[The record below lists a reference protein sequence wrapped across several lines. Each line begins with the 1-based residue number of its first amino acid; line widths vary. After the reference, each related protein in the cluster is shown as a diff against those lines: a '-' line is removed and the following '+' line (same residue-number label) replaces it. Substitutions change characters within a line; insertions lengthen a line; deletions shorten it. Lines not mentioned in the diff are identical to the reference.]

1 MVSDLRLVAEAV
13 GAAIADGGIEV
24 TLVDWLPLDASG
36 PLATEPRA
44 DVLVLVCQVAD
55 RATIEEFRALIT
67 VYDGPALVVAA
78 GRPGPRWGALFEAGA
93 DVVVPP
99 LTPIR
104 ELVDGVTALARGE
117 DLGSVVEKQSLL
129 RQWYADRADV
139 QFLRDRLARLT
150 PREREVL
157 EYLHRGVAADEVA
170 TGLGVSQATVRSQIQ
185 GILGKLQVRSQLGAV
200 AALEAV
206 LDHDRPDPAESG

>member
-13 GAAIADGGIEV
+13 GAAIADAGIEV
-24 TLVDWLPLDASG
+24 ALVDWLPLDAARW
-36 PLATEPRA
+36 PAAQPQV
-44 DVLVLVCQVAD
+44 DVLVLVCQVAGE
-55 RATIEEFRALIT
+55 ATIEEFRTLIT
-67 VYDGPALVVAA
+67 AYDGPVLVVAA

-93 DVVVPP
+93 DIVVPP

-157 EYLHRGVAADEVA
+157 EHLHRGVAAEEVA
-170 TGLGVSQATVRSQIQ
+170 AALGVSQATVRSQIQ

-200 AALEAV
+200 ASLEAV
-206 LDHDRPDPAESG
+206 LAHDRPDPPDLG